1 MISSKNLKKL
11 VIDQSL
17 LKGSK
22 FIFCRN
28 IDEAFEILYELYNF
42 YDYIKHG
49 VIIIFVDRITEK
61 SVIFHKDFAKY
72 RELFVNRNL
81 YFASNNRVFYPLFEP
96 IICYDKR
103 MVTFNYLKNEWE
115 EFKDFKNTS
124 ILPKLEELKEN
135 SKLLII

>member
-49 VIIIFVDRITEK
+49 TIIIFVDKITEK

-72 RELFVNRNL
+72 RELFVNKNL
-81 YFASNNRVFYPLFEP
+81 YFANTRVFLFEP
-96 IICYDKR
+96 IIYYDNHII
-103 MVTFNYLKNEWE
+103 TFNYFKNEWE
-115 EFKDFKNTS
+115 ESDNTIIS
-124 ILPKLEELKEN
+124 DLEKLKED